1 MNIVT
6 SITASDPKPAVEY
19 RWSLAWGNGNIDGY
33 YGNLASFL
41 DLRKKRTTA
50 LPRTKLYQLFF
61 AANAS
66 RRLRSRVVM
75 KRSVIEQHH
84 ES

>member
-6 SITASDPKPAVEY
+6 PITASDPKPAVEY

-33 YGNLASFL
+33 YGNLREFL
-41 DLRKKRTTA
+41 DLRKKEDHRFTA
-50 LPRTKLYQLFF
+50 DEVYQLFF